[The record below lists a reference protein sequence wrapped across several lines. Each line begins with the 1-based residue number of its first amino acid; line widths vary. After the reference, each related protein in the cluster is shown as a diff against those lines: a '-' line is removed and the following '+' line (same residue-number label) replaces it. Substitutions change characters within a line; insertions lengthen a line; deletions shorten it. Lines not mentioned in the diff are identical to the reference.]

1 MASSGER
8 PAEGSGAPS
17 RLDRVQLLRA
27 AAAMM
32 VVVLHAQLILL
43 PPGQRP
49 PLSFLP
55 LGAGVDLF
63 FVISGFIIV
72 YASESL
78 FGKANAAEFLR
89 RRTLRIVPLYWLA
102 LTMRLAVLALA
113 AHAGTKVFPDMAMI
127 GASFFFIPYD
137 CQGFGPDYP
146 FPILDLGWSLNYEM
160 FFYLL
165 FACLIG
171 LGRQRAVFALVAIL
185 GAGAILSPIIPS
197 GLVALRFWLQPITL
211 EFAAGAC
218 IALLYRR
225 GTILYAAWRRLF
237 CIAALAIWLFLPI
250 SLLDASV
257 APGSYSWS
265 RLLLYGCPAILL
277 LSASVLRC
285 PEGGALPTP
294 VLALGD
300 ASYALYLL
308 HPFVLTA
315 AHRLTSRWAD
325 DPLFVWPIML
335 LAILATVLIAHIIHK
350 RVERPIIKMLQR
362 LTDARRPPRRLIVDA

>member
-8 PAEGSGAPS
+8 PAEGRGAPS

-32 VVVLHAQLILL
+32 VVVLHAQLMLL

-72 YASESL
+72 YASEPL

-102 LTMRLAVLALA
+102 LTMRLVVLALA
-113 AHAGTKVFPDMAMI
+113 ARAGTKVFPDMEMI
-127 GASFFFIPYD
+127 AASFFFIPYD

-171 LGRQRAVFALVAIL
+171 LGRQRAVLVLVAIL
-185 GAGAILSPIIPS
+185 GAGAILSPLIPS

-225 GTILYAAWRRLF
+225 GTILHAAWRRLF

-257 APGSYSWS
+257 APGSYSWP

-277 LSASVLRC
+277 LSASVLRR
-285 PEGGALPTP
+285 PEGGALAAP

-308 HPFVLTA
+308 HPFVLTV
-315 AHRLTSRWAD
+315 AHRLTSRWAH
-325 DPLFVWPIML
+325 DPLLVWPIIL
-335 LAILATVLIAHIIHK
+335 LAILATVLVAHFVHK
-350 RVERPIIKMLQR
+350 RIERPIIKMLQR